1 MLGLVTAMFGTAG
14 TLLNISKRAQ
24 NQDKASQTLCPYL
37 ILFVYSL
44 LPSSL
49 PDIMSIRLKKC

>member
-1 MLGLVTAMFGTAG
+1 MFGTAG

-24 NQDKASQTLCPYL
+24 NQDKASQTLCTYL
-37 ILFVYSL
+37 VLFVYPL

-49 PDIMSIRLKKC
+49 PDIMSILSKKC